1 MLDNFSFLE
10 NQMKADETQPLDNLG
25 QRLKAIRE
33 EVVASGIH
41 LLNTEEIEQERKE
54 RLGGYQRID

>member
-10 NQMKADETQPLDNLG
+10 NQMKPDETQPLDNLG
-25 QRLKAIRE
+25 ERLKAIRE

-41 LLNTEEIEQERKE
+41 LLNAEEIEQERKE
-54 RLGGYQRID
+54 RLGGYQES